1 MMGAGVA
8 VTAAPPLVKPLREA
22 AASLLTLS
30 LGPKFQGL
38 RSWQR

>member
-1 MMGAGVA
+1 MMDAGVA

-30 LGPKFQGL
+30 HCPKFQGL
-38 RSWQR
+38 RHWQR